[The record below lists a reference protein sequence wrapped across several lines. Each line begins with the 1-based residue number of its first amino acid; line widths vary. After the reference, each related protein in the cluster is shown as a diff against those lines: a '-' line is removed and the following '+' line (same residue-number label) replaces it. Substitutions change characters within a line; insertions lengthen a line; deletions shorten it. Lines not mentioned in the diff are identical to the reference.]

1 MKKIV
6 LTLLLLISSAF
17 AKVEYTNMFD
27 AYDEAK
33 AQNKLVIVMLS
44 QKGCPGCEYMESVVF
59 ADKEIEKY
67 MQKSFITVHLDIYE
81 EYVPEELEH
90 FATPTFYFLDADENI
105 LKRINGGEQV
115 KEFLNT
121 LKEVNAKK

>member
-1 MKKIV
+1 MKKIF
-6 LTLLLLISSAF
+6 LTLLFLFSSVF

-33 AQNKLVIVMLS
+33 AQNKQVFIMLS

-59 ADKEIEKY
+59 ADKNVEAYLK
-67 MQKSFITVHLDIYE
+67 KSFITVDLDIYE

-90 FATPTFYFLDADENI
+90 FATPTLYFLDADENI
-105 LKRINGGEQV
+105 LKRVNGGENV
-115 KEFLNT
+115 KEFLQT
-121 LKEVNAKK
+121 LQEVHAKK